1 MMVGSY
7 APKATA
13 HSYITPLDEAP
24 SGLMGRGTY
33 SVSSLFTDDD
43 KKEHL
48 KVKRQPDADWDL
60 NSITHLLFFFQ
71 WEWTLEVKKD
81 WASEDQ

>member
-1 MMVGSY
+1 MNMMVGSY

-48 KVKRQPDADWDL
+48 KVKRQPDAL
-60 NSITHLLFFFQ
+60 TGILIPSLIYFSFSSGNGLL
-71 WEWTLEVKKD
+71 K
-81 WASEDQ
+81 